1 MRVLHSDLRQPRET
15 KLKLKETNS
24 SEQSLADELLREVV
38 QIFQL
43 RSQEAALL
51 SLSLTDINN
60 GDEFVRETHQN
71 LSHCF
76 HQGRGQLDEE
86 CQFIQ
91 LFGISINI
99 NPDH

>member
-60 GDEFVRETHQN
+60 GDELVRETHQN

-91 LFGISINI
+91 LFGILINI